1 MVARKMAGCKMNGK
15 PTPTRG
21 FTLIEMMVAISII
34 VILLAVAMPIYSHSI
49 TRAKEQNLR
58 KNLQTLNHLI
68 YQYAQDKQKSPQ
80 SLSDLVS
87 SKYIDKIP
95 DDITGS
101 NTWVTEPAEGT
112 IMSVYQTEDTGI
124 IGVHSGSSATATDG
138 TRSQVSGLRSQV
150 SGLRKGWNHPDQP
163 VNSFAGATIHYE
175 QIFLTPET

>member
-124 IGVHSGSSATATDG
+124 IGVHSGSSGTATDG
-138 TRSQVSGLRSQV
+138 TTYA
-150 SGLRKGWNHPDQP
+150 KW
-163 VNSFAGATIHYE
+163 
-175 QIFLTPET
+175 

>member
-124 IGVHSGSSATATDG
+124 IGVHRGSSATATDG
-138 TRSQVSGLRSQV
+138 TPYA
-150 SGLRKGWNHPDQP
+150 KW
-163 VNSFAGATIHYE
+163 
-175 QIFLTPET
+175 

>member
-1 MVARKMAGCKMNGK
+1 MAGCKMNGK

-112 IMSVYQTEDTGI
+112 IMS
-124 IGVHSGSSATATDG
+124 
-138 TRSQVSGLRSQV
+138 RSQVSGLRSQV
-150 SGLRKGWNHPDQP
+150 SGLRSQVSGLRSQVSGLRSQVSGLRSQKRLESPRSTSQ
-163 VNSFAGATIHYE
+163 
-175 QIFLTPET
+175 